1 MADYVNPIDQLFD
14 EENEEP
20 ITLYDDNDKPS
31 QFDQIAMIPIEEKW
45 YAILKP
51 LFEVEGMEEDE
62 ALVFFIDEE
71 NDTLTVVNDDELGCA
86 VFEEYYKLL
95 DEIDGEE

>member
-20 ITLYDDNDKPS
+20 IILYDDNDKES
-31 QFDQIAMIPIEEKW
+31 RFDQIALIPLEDKC

-71 NDTLTVVNDDELGCA
+71 NDVLTVVDDEELGNR
-86 VFEEYYKLL
+86 VFEEFYKLL
-95 DEIDGEE
+95 DEIDDEE